1 MQPSPLRKRAAIKVV
16 EDTEE
21 LSDSEMVD
29 VVEMFRERTGVA
41 DAYLSIRKKSTR
53 TAYLNKALQKYINK
67 N

>member
-21 LSDSEMVD
+21 LSDSDMVD

>member
-21 LSDSEMVD
+21 LSDLEMVD